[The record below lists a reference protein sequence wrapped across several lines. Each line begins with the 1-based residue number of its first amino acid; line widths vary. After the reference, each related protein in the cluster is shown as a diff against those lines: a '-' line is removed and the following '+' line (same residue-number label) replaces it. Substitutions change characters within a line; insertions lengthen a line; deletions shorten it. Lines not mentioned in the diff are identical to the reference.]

1 MRAVAKFLT
10 AGALALLV
18 GVAAPVRDAAVFAQ
32 GAQGAAQQ
40 PPSTQPTPTFRASV
54 DLITTDM
61 IARNSRTE
69 QFIADLKPSEV
80 EIYEDGVKQEIVSF
94 VLTHGGRVFN
104 TLAPPAAPAQEGIIL
119 PQRRPTN
126 DAAGRIF
133 LIFID
138 DFHLQF
144 RETART
150 RDLIKR
156 MLRSLIHEG
165 DMFGI
170 VSTGHS
176 SISEQLTYDRQV
188 LESSIER
195 VTGGGLTP
203 KEIMEGMS
211 TSQGPAEL
219 RHRAHVAFSTAYDL
233 MRNLE
238 KVQNRRKAV
247 IYISSG
253 YDFDPF
259 VEGRLE
265 EQARRAGIGETTDES
280 GTLLAAAERLRTNQ
294 SYKDMRSQQELA
306 ATDVMRELYDLTKAA
321 NRANATLYTIDPRG
335 LVAGPDIDQDINMND
350 WLSYIRETQDSLRI
364 LAENTGGIAIVNQND
379 FDKGLKRIDNETSDY
394 YVLGYYSSNPDP
406 MRRNRKLEVR
416 TTRPDVAIRA
426 RQTYIASAEPPDADE
441 IVRSFRLKADATS
454 PAPPSSRGAGG
465 SFRKS
470 ESLQRRCAA
479 DGSSSGRASR
489 SAVPASCRQS
499 GCRTAGRCGPPRRP
513 PATE

>member
-1 MRAVAKFLT
+1 MRATAKFLT

-18 GVAAPVRDAAVFAQ
+18 AVGVPSRDTALAQ
-32 GAQGAAQQ
+32 AAAQQ
-40 PPSTQPTPTFRASV
+40 QSPTQAPPTFRASV

-61 IARNSRTE
+61 IARHSRTE
-69 QFIADLKPSEV
+69 QFIADLKPHEI

-104 TLAPPAAPAQEGIIL
+104 TLAPPPPPAQEGIIL

-126 DAAGRIF
+126 DTAGRIF
-133 LIFID
+133 IIFID

-144 RETART
+144 RETSRT
-150 RDLIKR
+150 RDLLKR
-156 MLRSLIHEG
+156 MLRNLIHEG
-165 DMFGI
+165 DMFAI

-176 SISEQLTYDRQV
+176 SIEEQQTYDRQV
-188 LESSIER
+188 LEAAIER

-203 KEIMEGMS
+203 KEIMEGLS
-211 TSQGPAEL
+211 TSQGPSEL
-219 RHRAHVAFSTAYDL
+219 RHRAHVAFATAYDL

-247 IYISSG
+247 LYISSG

-265 EQARRAGIGETTDES
+265 EQARRAGISETTDES
-280 GTLLAAAERLRTNQ
+280 GSLVAAAEMLRKSDT
-294 SYKDMRSQQELA
+294 YKDSRSQQELA
-306 ATDVMRELYDLTKAA
+306 ATDLMRELYDLTKAA
-321 NRANATLYTIDPRG
+321 NRANATIYTIDPRG

-350 WLSYIRETQDSLRI
+350 WNAFIRETQDSLRI
-364 LAENTGGIAIVNQND
+364 IAENTGGIAIVNQND

-426 RQTYIASAEPPDADE
+426 RQSYSLRPNT
-441 IVRSFRLKADATS
+441 
-454 PAPPSSRGAGG
+454 PANRD
-465 SFRKS
+465 R
-470 ESLQRRCAA
+470 
-479 DGSSSGRASR
+479 
-489 SAVPASCRQS
+489 
-499 GCRTAGRCGPPRRP
+499 
-513 PATE
+513 

>member
-1 MRAVAKFLT
+1 MT
-10 AGALALLV
+10 AGAFALLLAL
-18 GVAAPVRDAAVFAQ
+18 GAPPAPDTIHAQ
-32 GAQGAAQQ
+32 AGAQAPAASQ
-40 PPSTQPTPTFRASV
+40 PPTFRASV

-69 QFIADLKPSEV
+69 QFIADLKPH
-80 EIYEDGVKQEIVSF
+80 EIEIFEDGVKQEIVSF

-104 TLAPPAAPAQEGIIL
+104 TLAPPPAPVQEGIIL

-144 RETART
+144 RETPRT
-150 RDLIKR
+150 RDLIKK
-156 MLRSLIHEG
+156 MLRLLIHEG

-195 VTGGGLTP
+195 ITGGGLTP
-203 KEIMEGMS
+203 KDIMQGMA

-265 EQARRAGIGETTDES
+265 EQARRMGINDSQDEQ
-280 GTLLAAAERLRTNQ
+280 GGMLAAAERLKEDPTYRDQ
-294 SYKDMRSQQELA
+294 RSSQQLA
-306 ATDVMRELYDLTKAA
+306 ATDLIREVYDLTKAA

-335 LVAGPDIDQDINMND
+335 LIAGPDIDQEVNMND
-350 WLSYIRETQDSLRI
+350 WNAYVRETQDSLRM
-364 LAENTGGIAIVNQND
+364 LAEQTGGIAIVNQND

-406 MRRNRKLEVR
+406 TRRTRRIEVR
-416 TTRPDVAIRA
+416 TTRPDVTIRA
-426 RQTYIASAEPPDADE
+426 RETY
-441 IVRSFRLKADATS
+441 
-454 PAPPSSRGAGG
+454 
-465 SFRKS
+465 
-470 ESLQRRCAA
+470 SL
-479 DGSSSGRASR
+479 
-489 SAVPASCRQS
+489 
-499 GCRTAGRCGPPRRP
+499 RP
-513 PATE
+513 TNLRP

>member
-1 MRAVAKFLT
+1 MT
-10 AGALALLV
+10 AGAFALLLAL
-18 GVAAPVRDAAVFAQ
+18 GAPPAPKTLHAQ
-32 GAQGAAQQ
+32 AGSPQ
-40 PPSTQPTPTFRASV
+40 PGQTTPTFRASV

-69 QFIADLKPSEV
+69 QFIADLKVNEV

-94 VLTHGGRVFN
+94 VLTHGGRVLN
-104 TLAPPAAPAQEGIIL
+104 MLAPPPAPVQEGIIL

-144 RETART
+144 RETPRT
-150 RDLIKR
+150 RQLIQK
-156 MLRSLIHEG
+156 MLRLLIHEG

-188 LESSIER
+188 LESAVER
-195 VTGGGLTP
+195 ITGGGLTP
-203 KEIMEGMS
+203 KEITEGMQ

-219 RHRAHVAFSTAYDL
+219 RHRAHVAFATAYDL

-247 IYISSG
+247 LYISSG

-265 EQARRAGIGETTDES
+265 EQARRAGISETTDEKGES
-280 GTLLAAAERLRTNQ
+280 LAAAEQLRTSSTYRDQ
-294 SYKDMRSQQELA
+294 RSQQELA
-306 ATDVMRELYDLTKAA
+306 ATDLIGELYDLTKAA

-335 LVAGPDIDQDINMND
+335 LIAGPDIDQDIKMSD
-350 WLSYIRETQDSLRI
+350 WNAYVRETQDSLRV

-394 YVLGYYSSNPDP
+394 YVIGYYSSNPDP
-406 MRRNRKLEVR
+406 LRRTRKLDVK
-416 TTRPDVAIRA
+416 TSRPDVSIKA
-426 RQTYIASAEPPDADE
+426 RETY
-441 IVRSFRLKADATS
+441 
-454 PAPPSSRGAGG
+454 
-465 SFRKS
+465 
-470 ESLQRRCAA
+470 SL
-479 DGSSSGRASR
+479 
-489 SAVPASCRQS
+489 
-499 GCRTAGRCGPPRRP
+499 RP
-513 PATE
+513 VIQKR

>member
-1 MRAVAKFLT
+1 MRTAAKFLT
-10 AGALALLV
+10 AGAFALLLAL
-18 GVAAPVRDAAVFAQ
+18 GAPRAPQTLHAQ
-32 GAQGAAQQ
+32 AKPPQ
-40 PPSTQPTPTFRASV
+40 PGQTTPTFRASV

-69 QFIADLKPSEV
+69 QFISDLKLNEV

-94 VLTHGGRVFN
+94 VLTHGGRVYN
-104 TLAPPAAPAQEGIIL
+104 QLAPPPAPVQEGIIL

-144 RETART
+144 RETPRT
-150 RDLIKR
+150 RQLIQK
-156 MLRSLIHEG
+156 MLRLLIHEG

-188 LESSIER
+188 LESAIER
-195 VTGGGLTP
+195 ITGGGLTP
-203 KEIMEGMS
+203 KEITEGMAS
-211 TSQGPAEL
+211 AQGPAEL

-247 IYISSG
+247 LYISSG

-265 EQARRAGIGETTDES
+265 EQARRLGLSETKDES
-280 GTLLAAAERLRTNQ
+280 GESLAAAEQLRSNA
-294 SYKDMRSQQELA
+294 SYRDLRSQQELS
-306 ATDVMRELYDLTKAA
+306 ATDLIGELYDLTKAA

-335 LVAGPDIDQDINMND
+335 LVAGPDIDQDVKMAD
-350 WLSYIRETQDSLRI
+350 WQPYVRATQDSLRV

-406 MRRNRKLEVR
+406 LRRTRKLDVR
-416 TTRPDVAIRA
+416 TTRANVTIKA
-426 RQTYIASAEPPDADE
+426 RETYSLRPN
-441 IVRSFRLKADATS
+441 L
-454 PAPPSSRGAGG
+454 PAR
-465 SFRKS
+465 
-470 ESLQRRCAA
+470 
-479 DGSSSGRASR
+479 
-489 SAVPASCRQS
+489 
-499 GCRTAGRCGPPRRP
+499 
-513 PATE
+513 